1 MLSGGEIM
9 DKANV
14 IKRFFVGLFLVGWI
28 AGSPG
33 CAGTSTRES
42 TGEYIDSS
50 VLTSKVKT
58 AIYNDHMLTERQKK
72 ILSVV
77 VKEYTQTAVPVG
89 SKVLAGKY
97 KFELS
102 SATIRAE
109 MNELEEAGYLH
120 QPHISAGRI
129 PTDKGYRYFVE
140 KIMPDKELSK
150 QEQKKLQAELL
161 KMQAKNTRLT
171 RTTAK
176 LLSGLSGNLAISGV
190 KHEFDDFGMK
200 ELLDEP
206 EFREMDDL
214 CRLAETLDY
223 IDEKFDSLVKN
234 LRENEVKIFIGKE
247 NPIKEISNCS
257 MMVSPYKTKSGEK
270 GLLALIGPKRM
281 EYAKN
286 KSLIEYMKKLLGGAA
301 VIIFFIELGILN

>member
-1 MLSGGEIM
+1 
-9 DKANV
+9 
-14 IKRFFVGLFLVGWI
+14 
-28 AGSPG
+28 
-33 CAGTSTRES
+33 
-42 TGEYIDSS
+42 
-50 VLTSKVKT
+50 
-58 AIYNDHMLTERQKK
+58 MLTERQKK

-89 SKVLAGKY
+89 SKVLVSKY
-97 KFELS
+97 KFDLS
-102 SATIRAE
+102 SATIRSE
-109 MNELEEAGYLH
+109 MNELEEKEYLH

-150 QEQKKLQAELL
+150 QEQKKLQTELL

-190 KHEFDDFGMK
+190 KNEFDDFGMQ

-234 LRENEVKIFIGKE
+234 LRDNEVKIFIGKE

-257 MMVSPYKTKSGEK
+257 MMVSPYRTKSGEK

-286 KSLIEYMKKLLGGAA
+286 KSLIQYMKKLLGSSVA
-301 VIIFFIELGILN
+301 IFILVGFSGMLIYDLRFTI